1 MNEFLTITEVSKKLK
16 LNRTDT
22 YDLVKKGLIKATK
35 LGSLKVAANE
45 LDRFIN
51 WSIGKD
57 LSNLDNP
64 KDLVSAS

>member
-22 YDLVKKGLIKATK
+22 YNLVKKGLIKATK
-35 LGSLKVAANE
+35 LGSLKVAASE
-45 LDRFIN
+45 LDRFIK

-57 LSNLDNP
+57 LSDLDNP
-64 KDLVSAS
+64 VDLVNA

>member
-1 MNEFLTITEVSKKLK
+1 MDELLTITEVSKKLK
-16 LNRTDT
+16 LNKTDT
-22 YDLVKKGLIKATK
+22 YSLVNKGLLKATK
-35 LGSLKVAANE
+35 LGSLKVAASE

-64 KDLVSAS
+64 KELTS

>member
-22 YDLVKKGLIKATK
+22 YNLVKKGLIKATK
-35 LGSLKVAANE
+35 LGSLKVATIE

-64 KDLVSAS
+64 VDLVNA